1 MTELILKN
9 VKKKMNGFVLE
20 ADFKVGSSERIALVG
35 RSGIGKT
42 TLLRLIAGLEP
53 IEFGQIEL
61 GVVDLARV
69 PVQKR
74 EIGFVFQEQALFGG
88 RTVSENVAFGLKM
101 RNLGQAETKN
111 QVDQWLEKLGLG
123 SRAEARVEVLS
134 GGERQRVALARA
146 WVIRPKLILMD
157 EPFTGL
163 DPDLREQ
170 LCADMRRLHEE
181 NPVPLL
187 FVTHDERELNRLA
200 NGKLIFEE
208 SENRDFRKVKRLES
222 Q

>member
-1 MTELILKN
+1 
-9 VKKKMNGFVLE
+9 
-20 ADFKVGSSERIALVG
+20 
-35 RSGIGKT
+35 
-42 TLLRLIAGLEP
+42 
-53 IEFGQIEL
+53 
-61 GVVDLARV
+61 
-69 PVQKR
+69 
-74 EIGFVFQEQALFGG
+74 
-88 RTVSENVAFGLKM
+88 
-101 RNLGQAETKN
+101 
-111 QVDQWLEKLGLG
+111 
-123 SRAEARVEVLS
+123 
-134 GGERQRVALARA
+134 VALARA